1 MMMKALILIISLA
14 MISNFL
20 LINNVIKILFILE
33 VILKNVNLG
42 NVIDYRFG
50 QLKFLFVH

>member
-1 MMMKALILIISLA
+1 MMKALILIISLA